1 MQGATTDASTAAV
14 SRQAVEAELQR
25 ILESQRFLKSEGLR
39 EFLRFIVESALDG
52 NSDQLKESVIAV
64 EAFGRK
70 PSFDPRL
77 DAIVR
82 VQAARLRTALSDFYD
97 SEGATDELLIEVPKG
112 GYAPF
117 FSLRVAQ
124 SPEPAP
130 EPLRAAP
137 LPEPE
142 PPPLRR
148 SRRWLAVSL
157 ATVLIAALLA
167 GLIWFRQHRARRLS
181 EADTFVVAD
190 FENTTGDPVFN
201 GTIKEALTIDLE
213 QSPFLNILS
222 ERRAQELRK
231 LMRRPDDE
239 PLAGDV
245 ALELCRR
252 AGARAVIS
260 GSINNVGRLYVVGL
274 TASDCL
280 SGDLL
285 LLEQQRAEGKE
296 QVLNA
301 VDRAAAGLRDR
312 LGESLANREKYSQPL
327 ESVTTSSLKALQ
339 SYSEGLEMR
348 NAQGDAASI
357 PIFLRAVELDPEF
370 AMAYSQLGGAYFD
383 SMKPDL
389 ARENFRKAF
398 SLRDRVSQRER
409 YYIESRYY
417 HFVTAELD
425 KALVVY
431 QAWNREFPRDA
442 VPINDAAMVHTEFG
456 DYQQAAQGFK
466 DALRADPSRA
476 YFYTNLA
483 EVLICLNRRDEARA
497 LMDRMRSQNIED
509 IDQLI
514 VAYQLAFLEGD
525 SAEMRRQVALSA
537 GKVEGEEIL
546 LVFEAQSAVGE
557 GRMADTRRLIHQASA
572 LAVGLEARDRAAV
585 WLVQGALFEAE
596 TGNRAPAL
604 QQAGGALHLSRS
616 KDTLTLAALAMA
628 RAGDQSQAE
637 ALAAELHRQYPQDTI
652 LNSYWLPAISA
663 AVDLGRGQPE
673 QAIEALEVTQRY
685 QLGQPSSYQIL
696 SIAPL
701 YPVYLRGL
709 AYRMAGRP
717 DQAAAQFQMLS
728 SHPELTLN
736 YPLGA
741 LARKQWGSLADTK
754 PAR

>member
-1 MQGATTDASTAAV
+1 MQEAMTDASTAAV

-25 ILESQRFLKSEGLR
+25 VLESQRFLKSEGLR

-112 GYAPF
+112 GYAPL
-117 FSLRVAQ
+117 FSHRIAQ

-130 EPLRAAP
+130 EPLHVAP
-137 LPEPE
+137 LPELE
-142 PPPLRR
+142 PPPTPRR
-148 SRRWLAVSL
+148 SRRWLTVAL
-157 ATVLIAALLA
+157 AAVLIAALLA
-167 GLIWFRQHRARRLS
+167 GLFWFRQHRARRLS

-201 GTIKEALTIDLE
+201 GTIREALTIDLE

-222 ERRAQELRK
+222 ERRVQELRK

-239 PLAGDV
+239 PLAGEV

-296 QVLNA
+296 KVLNA

-312 LGESLANREKYSQPL
+312 LGESLANREKYSRPL

-357 PIFLRAVELDPEF
+357 PFFLRAIELDPEF
-370 AMAYSQLGGAYFD
+370 AMAYSQLGGACFD

-389 ARENFRKAF
+389 AKENFRKAF
-398 SLRDRVSQRER
+398 SLRDRVSLRER

-442 VPINDAAMVHTEFG
+442 VPMNDAAMVHTEFG
-456 DYQQAAQGFK
+456 DYQQAAQGFN
-466 DALRADPSRA
+466 DALRADASRA

-483 EVLICLNRRDEARA
+483 EVLICLNRRGEAHA
-497 LMDRMRSQNIED
+497 LMDRMRSQNLED

-525 SAEMRRQVALSA
+525 SAEMRRQVALSG
-537 GKVEGEEIL
+537 GKGEGEEIL
-546 LVFEAQSAVGE
+546 LVFEAQSAVGQ
-557 GRMADTRRLIHQASA
+557 GRMAEARRLIHQASA
-572 LAVGLEARDRAAV
+572 LAVGLEARDRAAM

-596 TGNRAPAL
+596 AGNRAPAL
-604 QQAGGALHLSRS
+604 QQAGNALLLSRS

-628 RAGDQSQAE
+628 RAGGQGQAE

-652 LNSYWLPAISA
+652 LNNYWLPAISA
-663 AVDLGRGQPE
+663 AVDLGRRQPE

-685 QLGQPSSYQIL
+685 QSGQPSSYQIL

-709 AYRMAGRP
+709 AYRMAGQS
-717 DQAAAQFQMLS
+717 DQAAAQFQILL

-741 LARKQWGSLADTK
+741 LARKQ
-754 PAR
+754 

>member
-1 MQGATTDASTAAV
+1 MQEAFTGASTAAV

-39 EFLRFIVESALDG
+39 EFLRLIVESALDG

-82 VQAARLRTALSDFYD
+82 VQAARLRTALRDFYD

-112 GYAPF
+112 GYAPL
-117 FSLRVAQ
+117 FSLRTAQ
-124 SPEPAP
+124 APESAP
-130 EPLRAAP
+130 EPFPVSP
-137 LPEPE
+137 LPQPE
-142 PPPLRR
+142 PPTLRR
-148 SRRWLAVSL
+148 RFRRWLPVSL
-157 ATVLIAALLA
+157 AAALIAALLA
-167 GLIWFRQHRARRLS
+167 GLFWFRQHRSGPLS
-181 EADTFVVAD
+181 EADIVVVAD
-190 FENTTGDPVFN
+190 FENSTDDPVFT
-201 GTIKEALTIDLE
+201 GTIKEALMIDLE
-213 QSPFLNILS
+213 QTPFLNILP

-231 LMRRPDDE
+231 LMRRPEDE
-239 PLAGDV
+239 PLSGDV

-260 GSINNVGRLYVVGL
+260 GSIASVGRLYVIGL

-280 SGDLL
+280 SGDPLL
-285 LLEQQRAEGKE
+285 REQQRADGKE

-301 VDRAAAGLRDR
+301 VDRAAAGLRAR
-312 LGESLANREKYSQPL
+312 LGESLANREKYSRPL

-339 SYSEGLEMR
+339 SYSEGVEMR
-348 NAQGDAASI
+348 NARGDAAAI
-357 PIFLRAVELDPEF
+357 PFFLRAVELDPEF
-370 AMAYSQLGGAYFD
+370 AMAYSQLGNAYFD
-383 SMKPDL
+383 SMKPDP
-389 ARENFRKAF
+389 AKENFRKAF

-417 HFVTAELD
+417 HFVTADLD
-425 KALVVY
+425 KVLVVY
-431 QAWNREFPRDA
+431 QAWNREFPRDV
-442 VPINDAAMVHTEFG
+442 VPINDTAMVHTEFG
-456 DYQQAAQGFK
+456 DYEQAAQGFN

-476 YFYTNLA
+476 YLYTNLA
-483 EVLICLNRRDEARA
+483 EVLICLNRRGEAHALLDE
-497 LMDRMRSQNIED
+497 MRNQHLED
-509 IDQLI
+509 TDQLI

-525 SAEMRRQVALSA
+525 AAEMRRQVALST
-537 GKVEGEEIL
+537 GKTEVEEVL
-546 LVFEAQSAVGE
+546 LVFEAQSAVGQ
-557 GRMADTRRLIHQASA
+557 GRMADARRLIHQASA
-572 LAVGLEARDRAAV
+572 LALGLEAPDRAAT

-596 TGNRAPAL
+596 TGNHAPAL
-604 QQAGGALHLSRS
+604 EQAGSALHLSRS
-616 KDTLTLAALAMA
+616 KDTVTLAALAMA
-628 RAGDQSQAE
+628 RAGDQNQAQ

-652 LNSYWLPAISA
+652 LNNYWLPAISA

-673 QAIEALEVTQRY
+673 QAIEALEVTRRY
-685 QLGQPSSYQIL
+685 QSGQPSSYQVL

-709 AYRMAGRP
+709 AYRMAGQP
-717 DQAAAQFQMLS
+717 AQAAAQFQMLS

-741 LARKQWGSLADTK
+741 LVRSQ
-754 PAR
+754 

>member
-1 MQGATTDASTAAV
+1 MQEAMPDASTAAV

-39 EFLRFIVESALDG
+39 EFLRLIVESTLDG
-52 NSDQLKESVIAV
+52 KSDQLKESVIAV

-112 GYAPF
+112 GYVPL
-117 FSLRVAQ
+117 FSLRTAQ
-124 SPEPAP
+124 SAEPAP
-130 EPLRAAP
+130 EAHRIAP

-142 PPPLRR
+142 PPPLRL
-148 SRRWLAVSL
+148 SRLWLTVSL

-167 GLIWFRQHRARRLS
+167 GLFWFRQHRARRLS
-181 EADTFVVAD
+181 EADIVVVAD

-201 GTIKEALTIDLE
+201 GTIKQALMIDLE

-222 ERRAQELRK
+222 ERRAQDLRK
-231 LMRRPDDE
+231 LMRRPDNE

-260 GSINNVGRLYVVGL
+260 GSIASVGRLYVIGL

-280 SGDLL
+280 SGNLL
-285 LLEQQRAEGKE
+285 LREQQRAEGKE

-339 SYSEGLEMR
+339 SYSEGVEMR

-370 AMAYSQLGGAYFD
+370 AMAYNQLGGAYFD

-398 SLRDRVSQRER
+398 SLRNRVSLRER

-417 HFVTAELD
+417 HFVTGELD

-442 VPINDAAMVHTEFG
+442 VPINDTAMVHTEFG
-456 DYQQAAQGFK
+456 DYEQAAQGFN

-476 YFYTNLA
+476 YVYTNLA
-483 EVLICLNRRDEARA
+483 EVLICLNRRGEAHA
-497 LMDRMRSQNIED
+497 LLDRMRNQNLED

-537 GKVEGEEIL
+537 GKTEVEEIL
-546 LVFEAQSAVGE
+546 LVFEAQSAVGQ
-557 GRMADTRRLIHQASA
+557 GRMADARRLIHQASA
-572 LAVGLEARDRAAV
+572 LAVGLRLRTAPPHGWFRALSSRPKPAIALRLFSRPAARCIC
-585 WLVQGALFEAE
+585 
-596 TGNRAPAL
+596 RAP
-604 QQAGGALHLSRS
+604 GTHSRWLLWPWPAPATRTKRRLWPPNS
-616 KDTLTLAALAMA
+616 I
-628 RAGDQSQAE
+628 GN
-637 ALAAELHRQYPQDTI
+637 I
-652 LNSYWLPAISA
+652 LRTP
-663 AVDLGRGQPE
+663 
-673 QAIEALEVTQRY
+673 
-685 QLGQPSSYQIL
+685 
-696 SIAPL
+696 
-701 YPVYLRGL
+701 
-709 AYRMAGRP
+709 
-717 DQAAAQFQMLS
+717 F
-728 SHPELTLN
+728 
-736 YPLGA
+736 
-741 LARKQWGSLADTK
+741 
-754 PAR
+754 